1 MFPCYNPAPGDRP
14 IQRKNPFRDGLSFVI
29 DSHHLMK
36 LKHWL
41 AFILLGVVWSAS
53 FLWIKIAV
61 QEVGPFTLVG
71 LRVVIGALTGILATI
86 ILRTPWPRDRATWI
100 TYIILGLTSVAI
112 PFVLISWGEKT
123 IDSAVASI
131 LNASVPLFTI
141 VLAHYTLRDDR
152 MTAWKI
158 LGLLVGFGGVVVL
171 LSKDLQPGG
180 HNSILGQAAVII
192 ASLFYA
198 GSSVFARAKT
208 EHVPGLVRGAAPL
221 LTASVMMWAI
231 IPLVEKP
238 VHLPTLPITWVALV
252 WLGALGSGLAFF
264 LWYYLLHEIG
274 PTRATL
280 VSYLFPLGGVI
291 LGVIFLSE
299 ELTWQ
304 LFLGALL
311 IVLSIVL
318 VNWRPGAT
326 SIERR

>member
-1 MFPCYNPAPGDRP
+1 
-14 IQRKNPFRDGLSFVI
+14 
-29 DSHHLMK
+29 MK
-36 LKHWL
+36 PKHWF

-71 LRVVIGALTGILATI
+71 FRVVFGALTGILATI
-86 ILRTPWPRDRATWI
+86 FLRTSWPRDLATWV
-100 TYIILGLTSVAI
+100 TFAILGVTSVAI

-141 VLAHYTLRDDR
+141 LLAHYTLQDDR
-152 MTAWKI
+152 MTFQRI

-171 LSKDLQPGG
+171 LSKDLQPGA
-180 HNSILGQAAVII
+180 HNSILGQAAVIV

-198 GSSVFARAKT
+198 GSTVFARAKT
-208 EHVPGLVRGAAPL
+208 EHVPGLVRGVLPL
-221 LTASVMMWAI
+221 VTASIVMWAI
-231 IPLVEKP
+231 IPVVERP
-238 VHLPTLPITWVALV
+238 VHLPTLPLTWVALG
-252 WLGALGSGLAFF
+252 WLGVLGSGLAFI

-274 PTRATL
+274 PTRSTL
-280 VSYLFPLGGVI
+280 VSYIFPLGGVI
-291 LGVIFLSE
+291 LGVVFLHE

-311 IVLSIVL
+311 IIASLVV
-318 VNWRPGAT
+318 VNWRAKAVKD
-326 SIERR
+326 

>member
-1 MFPCYNPAPGDRP
+1 MDAKVVMVCFM
-14 IQRKNPFRDGLSFVI
+14 I
-29 DSHHLMK
+29 DSLETMK
-36 LKHWL
+36 PKHWL
-41 AFILLGVVWSAS
+41 VFILLGVVWSAS

-71 LRVVIGALTGILATI
+71 FRVVFGALTGILA
-86 ILRTPWPRDRATWI
+86 ILLTRTTWPRDRATWV
-100 TYIILGLTSVAI
+100 TYAILGVTSVAI
-112 PFVLISWGEKT
+112 PFVLISWGEMT

-141 VLAHYTLRDDR
+141 VLAHYFLRDDR
-152 MTAWKI
+152 MTVQKM

-171 LSKDLQPGG
+171 LSKDFQPGS

-198 GSSVFARAKT
+198 GSTVFARLKT

-221 LTASVMMWAI
+221 VTASVVMWAI
-231 IPLVEKP
+231 IPVVEKP
-238 VHLPTLPITWVALV
+238 VTLPSLSITWVALI
-252 WLGALGSGLAFF
+252 WLGVLGSGLALI

-274 PTRATL
+274 PTRTTL
-280 VSYLFPLGGVI
+280 VSYIFPLGGVI
-291 LGVIFLSE
+291 LGVIFLHE

-311 IVLSIVL
+311 IIFSIVL
-318 VNWRPGAT
+318 VNWHQKVK
-326 SIERR
+326 S